1 MSKKN
6 IEFRFKDIKDRNP
19 VLTGMQTS
27 KQLFD
32 LSQFKRFNK
41 SELKVENCF

>member
-19 VLTGMQTS
+19 VLTG
-27 KQLFD
+27 
-32 LSQFKRFNK
+32 RFHANIK
-41 SELKVENCF
+41 TVV